1 MGERGLYNG
10 VYCEQLHKRVLLQ
23 TIAHIVNNCTLEY
36 IANNCTME
44 NIVDNCI
51 IAYLGILQTMARL
64 HNISHRRARCTDAHI
79 VEEQGLPLKAPWVT
93 VGLGEIL
100 R

>member
-1 MGERGLYNG
+1 MYNE

-23 TIAHIVNNCTLEY
+23 TIAHIVDNCTMEN

-44 NIVDNCI
+44 NIVDNCT

-64 HNISHRRARCTDAHI
+64 HNISHRRASCTDAHI
-79 VEEQGLPLKAPWVT
+79 VVKQGLPLKAPWVT

>member
-1 MGERGLYNG
+1 MHHG

-44 NIVDNCI
+44 NI
-51 IAYLGILQTMARL
+51 AYLGILQTMARL

-79 VEEQGLPLKAPWVT
+79 FKQGLPLKAPWVT
-93 VGLGEIL
+93 VDLGEIL

>member
-1 MGERGLYNG
+1 MLKVGRLIIGRWRRGD
-10 VYCEQLHKRVLLQ
+10 
-23 TIAHIVNNCTLEY
+23 CTMEY

-44 NIVDNCI
+44 N

-64 HNISHRRARCTDAHI
+64 HNISHRRARCTDAQI
-79 VEEQGLPLKAPWVT
+79 VEKQGLAPWVR

>member
-1 MGERGLYNG
+1 MYNG
-10 VYCEQLHKRVLLQ
+10 VYCKQLHKRVLLQ
-23 TIAHIVNNCTLEY
+23 TIAHI
-36 IANNCTME
+36 ANNCTME
-44 NIVDNCI
+44 NIVDNCT

-64 HNISHRRARCTDAHI
+64 HNISHRRARCTDAQI
-79 VEEQGLPLKAPWVT
+79 VEKQGLAPWVR